1 MCLQIAMLSPCEAVT
16 QNFREKYQALAGAL
30 DATRHEL
37 PVRGIHLRSDGSG
50 LLGRT
55 QLLWSLMRCPSSH
68 WFCRESRP

>member
-1 MCLQIAMLSPCEAVT
+1 MCPQIATLSPCEAVT

-37 PVRGIHLRSDGSG
+37 PVKAIHLRSDGSG

-55 QLLWSLMRCPSSH
+55 
-68 WFCRESRP
+68 